1 MWLFRSKEE
10 RKRRRMLRME
20 KAVARHRA
28 VVNYWSTRS
37 SAEEHHNVLPRSIC
51 EEIAKLHGRIAEM
64 EVELE
69 YLRK

>member
-1 MWLFRSKEE
+1 
-10 RKRRRMLRME
+10 ME